1 MSEVLKCFTFLA
13 ESAPAWIKSLK
24 GLEEKVKA
32 RQIEVERI
40 AVPTSRKLK
49 RTGSNESIRPS
60 ANNADNSETTLET
73 TDASQSNNIAKAQNS
88 PRQISG
94 SSRRRR
100 ISASAMSVTSG
111 SHDKFRTRSQMIVY
125 YDSEVQKA
133 FELLV
138 HNIGAGRNYIRK
150 ARLAIRMEAL
160 TGASAKARAEED
172 ISGRLSTR
180 STRNATSGYELLLA
194 QALRSSRGLDSL
206 RPDPATDGCTSTATT
221 DACTLADQ
229 GLDKAQAFCE
239 TGAYRF
245 LREGECDE
253 EIVGARTIFEE
264 IKRTSDKEVERL
276 TMVEVERQKERD
288 AQRLKEQ
295 ERHQQSRAEVA
306 AHPALMSS
314 DGLNE
319 VIEADDDDGDDD
331 EEDDY
336 TLLKPP
342 FRMTART

>member
-13 ESAPAWIKSLK
+13 ENAPAWIKGLE

-49 RTGSNESIRPS
+49 RTGSSESIRPS
-60 ANNADNSETTLET
+60 ANNEDNSETRLET
-73 TDASQSNNIAKAQNS
+73 TDASQCNVAKAQNS
-88 PRQISG
+88 PKQISG

-100 ISASAMSVTSG
+100 MSASALSVTSN
-111 SHDKFRTRSQMIVY
+111 SHNKFRTRSQMIVY

-133 FELLV
+133 FEQLV

-150 ARLAIRMEAL
+150 ARLAIRMEML
-160 TGASAKARAEED
+160 TGASAKARAEDD

-180 STRNATSGYELLLA
+180 STRNASSGYELLLA
-194 QALRSSRGLDSL
+194 QGLRSARGLDSL
-206 RPDPATDGCTSTATT
+206 RPDPPTDGYTSTATT

-245 LREGECDE
+245 LREGECGD

-276 TMVEVERQKERD
+276 TIVELERQKERN

-295 ERHQQSRAEVA
+295 ERHQQSRTEVA
-306 AHPALMSS
+306 THPALMSS

-319 VIEADDDDGDDD
+319 VIEADDDDD